1 MTAYSVHGFLL
12 GGPHLKRP
20 SYEKASEL
28 PSDGDKGSYGEI
40 ISIED
45 VNGRHF

>member
-1 MTAYSVHGFLL
+1 MQDVPLDSY
-12 GGPHLKRP
+12 GPHLKRP

-28 PSDGDKGSYGEI
+28 PNNGDKGSYGEI

-45 VNGRHF
+45 VNGQHF